1 MRFRML
7 TVMQEQ
13 AIEERRIAKR
23 QRVELN
29 ASIPR
34 GPDETAVP
42 CVVYDMSILGACI
55 TAADFALPKVFTL
68 FFDRSGSVRRRCKVL
83 WRNGF
88 TVGVRFI
95 PEQPRK

>member
-1 MRFRML
+1 
-7 TVMQEQ
+7 MQEQ
-13 AIEERRIAKR
+13 ATEERRIAKR
-23 QRVELN
+23 QRVELS

-34 GPDETAVP
+34 GHDETAIP
-42 CVVYDMSILGACI
+42 SLVYDMSIFGASI
-55 TAADFALPKVFTL
+55 MAADFALPKVFTV
-68 FFDRSGSVRRRCKVL
+68 FFDRSGSVRRRCKVV